1 MTDRPNSSPRRHT
14 RIAPLLSILA
24 AALTWVGPPVAQAD
38 DYNVL
43 LVGNSFSK
51 GIKRPLRDALEAD
64 GSTATVKTRAR
75 PGWTLGKHAASR
87 STPKY
92 IARASWT
99 DVFLQEQSNGI
110 DDSRYPD
117 ARTLDALI
125 APTGA
130 RTGFM
135 MTWRD
140 RGAPPSDFNSLRGEV
155 GGSVGY
161 VPIAHELDATVAPVG
176 WAIRSALEE
185 GAGLDFWKPDG
196 HHLNKTG
203 TYLAAL
209 VLYSVMTNN
218 SPVGLPYRRR
228 HEDDA
233 PYLQAL
239 VEETVF
245 SESVIWNLP

>member
-130 RTGFM
+130 RTGHNAS
-135 MTWRD
+135 THRCL
-140 RGAPPSDFNSLRGEV
+140 SD
-155 GGSVGY
+155 
-161 VPIAHELDATVAPVG
+161 ILDA
-176 WAIRSALEE
+176 
-185 GAGLDFWKPDG
+185 
-196 HHLNKTG
+196 
-203 TYLAAL
+203 
-209 VLYSVMTNN
+209 
-218 SPVGLPYRRR
+218 
-228 HEDDA
+228 
-233 PYLQAL
+233 
-239 VEETVF
+239 
-245 SESVIWNLP
+245 